1 MRDMSRRERNALDR
15 FITGNFG
22 EDQFRPWDCPKCG
35 AQNIPAEE
43 PCPECDE
50 ELAEEAKEEA

>member
-1 MRDMSRRERNALDR
+1 MSRRERNALDR